1 MPAQFKHDRAAE
13 AVADQDGLLQSQ
25 LGTLPGD
32 IVREPRHGVFLLRR
46 VAGAVAAKIDGHHTM
61 GLPEVGD
68 LGHEDT
74 MVTSPAIDENQR
86 RGLQSLGSGLAMRE
100 THAVAVPKNWLE
112 RLIKNHGPPPELTL
126 YSCGGVKRLAGPTT

>member
-1 MPAQFKHDRAAE
+1 MADRDR
-13 AVADQDGLLQSQ
+13 VLQPQ

-46 VAGAVAAKIDGHHTM
+46 VAGAVAAKIDGHHAT

-86 RGLQSLGSGLAMRE
+86 RALQSLWSRLEMRE
-100 THAVAVPKNWLE
+100 THTVAIQKK
-112 RLIKNHGPPPELTL
+112 RLVRFITDHRLYPQPNL
-126 YSCGGVKRLAGPTT
+126 YSCC